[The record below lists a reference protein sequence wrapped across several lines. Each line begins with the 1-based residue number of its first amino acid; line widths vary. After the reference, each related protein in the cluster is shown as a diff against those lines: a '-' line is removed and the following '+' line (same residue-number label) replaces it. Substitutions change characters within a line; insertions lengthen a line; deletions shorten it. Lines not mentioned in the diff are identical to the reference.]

1 MEDVSETPVFNALDS
16 TSIGQIDASYVD
28 KLSASNTCGLILA
41 VSVSQPQ
48 AAALASLATFV
59 HAIHAF
65 PKLAVVASIA
75 DYRSVRSAGRIG
87 VFLGFEDSLAVGESV
102 SFVGPL
108 KALGVTCPQVTYQR
122 RNAFG
127 DGCGETEPA
136 GLSNLGRELVRQ
148 CNDVGILLDVSHCS
162 APTTLEVARMSRAP
176 IAATHVGCRVL
187 VDVVRNKTD
196 DEIRAIAATGGF
208 IGIAA
213 KSGFLAAG
221 GADKGTDVSDY
232 VRHLEHIVQL
242 VGVEHAVIG
251 TDIGD
256 ERKYTRDFA
265 EGVRRR
271 FPEIG
276 LVAEDLD
283 VTKIHPAGI
292 GGPGEVRNIVVDLVR
307 RGWTPEQVRAVAHG
321 NAERVLM
328 SALHD

>member
-1 MEDVSETPVFNALDS
+1 MEDVSETPLFNALDS
-16 TSIGQIDASYVD
+16 TSIDQIDAAYVA
-28 KLSASNTCGLILA
+28 KLTASNTCGLILA

-48 AAALASLATFV
+48 ATALASLATFV
-59 HAIHAF
+59 HAIHDF
-65 PKLAVVASIA
+65 PTLAVVASMI
-75 DYRSVRSAGRIG
+75 DYRSVRAAGRIG

-108 KALGVTCPQVTYQR
+108 KALGVTCLQVTYQR
-122 RNAFG
+122 RNPFG
-127 DGCGETEPA
+127 DGCGEVEPA
-136 GLSNLGRELVRQ
+136 GLRNLGRALVHE
-148 CNDVGILLDVSHCS
+148 CNEVGILLDVSHCS
-162 APTTLEVARMSRAP
+162 LPTTLEVARMSRDP
-176 IAATHVGCRVL
+176 ISATHVGCRSL
-187 VDVVRNKTD
+187 LDVPRNKTD

-221 GADKGTDVSDY
+221 GAERGTDISDY
-232 VRHLEHIVQL
+232 VRHLEHVVQL

-251 TDIGD
+251 TDVGD
-256 ERKYTRDFA
+256 ERKYTRAFA

-271 FPEIG
+271 YPEIG
-276 LVAEDLD
+276 LVGEDLD